1 MNAEGGDGGDF
12 VSITKC
18 KEEQQQ
24 IDETGKYSLDSRM
37 KEIIQ
42 ENEEQDASK
51 AHNKAMRDAATV
63 TDEMKE
69 EVMGL
74 LELLGVPYMVAPMEA
89 EAQCAELERL
99 NLVEGTITD
108 DSDAFVFGS
117 HNVYKNIFQDVRYT
131 LHYLLHPRSLFLILF
146 GANFVVVVFYYY

>member
-1 MNAEGGDGGDF
+1 M
-12 VSITKC
+12 
-18 KEEQQQ
+18 
-24 IDETGKYSLDSRM
+24 DETGKYPLDSRM

-99 NLVEGTITD
+99 NLVVGTITD
-108 DSDAFVFGS
+108 DSDTFVFGS

-131 LHYLLHPRSLFLILF
+131 LHYTLPTTSAKPDYSIIWC
-146 GANFVVVVFYYY
+146 